1 MCGKLVAMV
10 YRLRPTGHHH
20 GRLACSSSAAAPGRH
35 AAQHGDRPKPSDH
48 RTCLRRRAPYVL
60 IGLGMVG
67 LGSRLIAFLAQGR
80 AQAFK
85 FRIDDQVYDAPREM
99 RAGQR
104 G

>member
-1 MCGKLVAMV
+1 MAIGQSLQIIEHVCDVA
-10 YRLRPTGHHH
+10 
-20 GRLACSSSAAAPGRH
+20 RH
-35 AAQHGDRPKPSDH
+35 
-48 RTCLRRRAPYVL
+48 TCL